1 MPSDLLLTLLDTAM
15 RGVILALL
23 ALLAAVLWRDAPRVS
38 LARIGIALALGM
50 CVQVVGSMPTF
61 ESHVPRVW
69 QAPWVAVSVGNAV
82 LFWLFVQALFD
93 DAFRL
98 SPRHV
103 AIWAVASGLGG
114 LNCAFAHGDS
124 ALSLAALGVQRV
136 VPLVFAVLAL
146 VAAGSQWRADLV
158 EQRRRVRGVIVVTGV
173 MYSLAQLGLRLA
185 SPDGRLSELA
195 GLMDMAVMLLVVAVV
210 AWHMLRLGSSDLL
223 PGSEVAPAAPPIW
236 PAAAAPVEPVTA
248 PAQARTQEPS
258 DPADESLAAALRHAM
273 EHEHVYRTESLT
285 VASLAERLSVPEYRL
300 RRLINQ
306 QLGHRNFSAFVNG
319 YRLDEVRAALRDPAK
334 RDLPILT
341 LALEAGFQ
349 SIGPFNRAFKAAT
362 GTTPTEF
369 RQLNMAD
376 SGIDQPNLAG

>member
-50 CVQVVGSMPTF
+50 CVQVIGSMPMF
-61 ESHVPRVW
+61 ELHVPRVW

-82 LFWLFVQALFD
+82 LFWLFVRALFD

-103 AIWAVASGLGG
+103 AIWAVAGCLGG
-114 LNCAFAHGDS
+114 LNCAFARGDS
-124 ALSLAALGVQRV
+124 VLSLAALGVQRV

-146 VAAGSQWRADLV
+146 VAAASQWRADLV

-173 MYSLAQLGLRLA
+173 VYSLAQLSLRLA

-223 PGSEVAPAAPPIW
+223 PASEAVPAAPPVW
-236 PAAAAPVEPVTA
+236 PIAAAPVEPLIA
-248 PAQARTQEPS
+248 PVQARTQEPP

-273 EHEHVYRTESLT
+273 EHEHVYRTENLT

-376 SGIDQPNLAG
+376 SGIGQPNLAS